1 MKGIMPIVIGV
12 TAAMLAPLGEGQSRV
27 PVSADA
33 FSAADTDDLALDG
46 CAVTFR
52 AGDSATADRAAGC
65 EEWLR
70 SAAASGQEGRL

>member
-1 MKGIMPIVIGV
+1 MKGIMPIIIGV

-33 FSAADTDDLALDG
+33 LAPDG
-46 CAVTFR
+46 CAITFGS
-52 AGDSATADRAAGC
+52 ADATADRATGC

-70 SAAASGQEGRL
+70 SAAVSGQEGRL

>member
-27 PVSADA
+27 PVSAEA
-33 FSAADTDDLALDG
+33 LAPEG
-46 CAVTFR
+46 CAITFR
-52 AGDSATADRAAGC
+52 SADGATADRATGC

-70 SAAASGQEGRL
+70 SAAVSGQEGRS